1 MFSTNLE
8 VFLVWSCIIGLMSIE
23 SLHLNYQKADKNYF
37 CSTKIGINMLDIIYT
52 LYINI
57 AVHVFTLSHLYFS
70 PTCLDLQE
78 YQKVIDM
85 ISLICFI
92 RIFSII
98 TPWIW
103 KKSKLT
109 IRNLLYWFSIF
120 FKNYFYAVS
129 YFQTTKQPNL
139 LEDVLVLYKTTF

>member
-1 MFSTNLE
+1 
-8 VFLVWSCIIGLMSIE
+8 MSIE

-57 AVHVFTLSHLYFS
+57 AVHVFTLSHLYFDQS
-70 PTCLDLQE
+70 NMPRSTGISKGDWYDIPHLFHQNFLYNYTLDLKK
-78 YQKVIDM
+78 KVN
-85 ISLICFI
+85 L
-92 RIFSII
+92 
-98 TPWIW
+98 
-103 KKSKLT
+103 K

>member
-1 MFSTNLE
+1 M
-8 VFLVWSCIIGLMSIE
+8 IGLMFIE
-23 SLHLNYQKADKNYF
+23 SLHLNYRKADKNYF
-37 CSTKIGINMLDIIYT
+37 CSTKIGINMWDIIYT

-57 AVHVFTLSHLYFS
+57 PVHVFTLSHFVLQS
-70 PTCLDLQE
+70 NMLLQE

-85 ISLICFI
+85 ISLISFI
-92 RIFSII
+92 RIFFII

-103 KKSKLT
+103 KKKVNLT

-120 FKNYFYAVS
+120 FRNYFYAVS

-139 LEDVLVLYKTTF
+139 LDDVLVLYKTTF